1 LQDRGFFLPIGS
13 LGSPGG
19 QQCFLDVIY
28 NEESNAEKSRD
39 LEVTVNSAMKDTI
52 ISCEGLFRAREK
64 KLREFKRKFDSKFQF
79 KVVFFYRYFLDKK
92 YSEWKYLMK
101 IMDVNKHP
109 DFKVDSF
116 NTCLTNNPSW
126 NENYRIDNFVEVFG
140 ANSMILIDY
149 NEAVSSAQM
158 DITDLMLTT
167 VFGEKGNLKIP
178 VKPKSQFTSNISPD
192 SDEFT
197 FRQLWSAF
205 ERYVRFKYNCRVTHI
220 DMTVDLHSLNLT
232 LYSYAKSIPSACL
245 DNSSFTV
252 QSVIDYDMDVLKKY
266 RDYFINAGSLESIK
280 RSVETIL
287 PICTFNIIAFRK
299 EYYSFWREKFE
310 VQYEDLKERSMIAC
324 AR

>member
-1 LQDRGFFLPIGS
+1 
-13 LGSPGG
+13 
-19 QQCFLDVIY
+19 
-28 NEESNAEKSRD
+28 
-39 LEVTVNSAMKDTI
+39 M
-52 ISCEGLFRAREK
+52 
-64 KLREFKRKFDSKFQF
+64 
-79 KVVFFYRYFLDKK
+79 
-92 YSEWKYLMK
+92 
-101 IMDVNKHP
+101 
-109 DFKVDSF
+109 
-116 NTCLTNNPSW
+116 NNPT
-126 NENYRIDNFVEVFG
+126 VEEVKQLNIFIKVFG
-140 ANSMILIDY
+140 ANNMILIDY

-167 VFGEKGNLKIP
+167 VFGEKGNLYSP

-220 DMTVDLHSLNLT
+220 DMTKSMSRYKLNLF
-232 LYSYAKSIPSACL
+232 SYAESIPSACL
-245 DNSSFTV
+245 DNSSFIV
-252 QSVIDYDMDVLKKY
+252 QSVIDYDMGVLKKY

-280 RSVETIL
+280 RSVEMIL

-310 VQYEDLKERSMIAC
+310 VQYEDLKERSMIPC